1 MKFKTIY
8 FVAGEVSA
16 DNHGAALMR
25 SLRELDG
32 ELKFVGRGG
41 PQMQEVAGEQF
52 KNWIGEAAV
61 LGLWE
66 VLRKY
71 GYFREQFHETLR
83 EIRESKPDAVVLID
97 YPGFNLRL
105 ARALRQASASTED
118 NLLHQPPGMGLE
130 PRTHQK
136 NGALH
141 RSGALHFSV

>member
-1 MKFKTIY
+1 MTIY

-25 SLRELDG
+25 SLRILDG
-32 ELKFVGRGG
+32 ELKFFGRGG
-41 PQMQEVAGEQF
+41 PQMKEMAGESATGRIRGGGQF

-71 GYFREQFHETLR
+71 GYFREQFHQVRR
-83 EIRESKPDAVVLID
+83 EILEIKPEAVVLID

-105 ARALRQASASTED
+105 ARALRRHA
-118 NLLHQPPGMGLE
+118 
-130 PRTHQK
+130 PRQK
-136 NGALH
+136 IIYY
-141 RSGALHFSV
+141 

>member
-1 MKFKTIY
+1 
-8 FVAGEVSA
+8 
-16 DNHGAALMR
+16 
-25 SLRELDG
+25 
-32 ELKFVGRGG
+32 
-41 PQMQEVAGEQF
+41 MQQVAGEQF
-52 KNWIGEAAV
+52 KNWIGDAAV

-71 GYFREQFHETLR
+71 GYFREQFYETLN

-105 ARALRQASASTED
+105 ARALRSQSHSKD
-118 NLLHQPPGMGLE
+118 NLLHQPAGLGLE

-141 RSGALHFSV
+141 RSCALHFSV

>member
-1 MKFKTIY
+1 MKSRTIY

-41 PQMQEVAGEQF
+41 PQMQEVAGQSARRTAGRIRGGGQF
-52 KNWIGEAAV
+52 KNWISDAAV

-71 GYFREQFHETLR
+71 GYFREQFHQTLQ
-83 EIRESKPDAVVLID
+83 EILEIKPDAV
-97 YPGFNLRL
+97 
-105 ARALRQASASTED
+105 A
-118 NLLHQPPGMGLE
+118 
-130 PRTHQK
+130 
-136 NGALH
+136 
-141 RSGALHFSV
+141 